1 VALVTLGALSF
12 HPYPVKH
19 IFPCGFVVACL
30 IIIIMGANASCNAP
44 GAVSTTE
51 LTTALENLNKASFF
65 SELEKFGSEIEGV
78 LLTPAQEALYTTART
93 RPFNQDMRGYPL
105 VIVQAKN
112 TSDVVKCVNFV
123 REHGN
128 GIKLCICSGGHSNR
142 CMLDN
147 SFVIDLQL
155 MNSASVENADTDSPI
170 VIVEGGAYLENAD
183 KACMP
188 HGIGMVAGSYPQTG
202 IGGWCLAGGFGW
214 LARMYGLGVDNLL
227 EVEVVL
233 ATGEVVVANDSNE
246 HRDLIV
252 GCRGGGGNFGVVTK
266 FTFRG
271 HKLPKYCHG
280 GNKVFMTPT
289 LASAVQ
295 VCKNLEALTSE
306 IPDNAA
312 WLLVCPAGAPVVPTM
327 WTHFGDEENAK
338 VPR

>member
-1 VALVTLGALSF
+1 LDL
-12 HPYPVKH
+12 PH
-19 IFPCGFVVACL
+19 IHRCVV
-30 IIIIMGANASCNAP
+30 
-44 GAVSTTE
+44 
-51 LTTALENLNKASFF
+51 TALPQKHTTPSKSFSF
-65 SELEKFGSEIEGV
+65 S
-78 LLTPAQEALYTTART
+78 
-93 RPFNQDMRGYPL
+93 
-105 VIVQAKN
+105 
-112 TSDVVKCVNFV
+112 C
-123 REHGN
+123 
-128 GIKLCICSGGHSNR
+128 
-142 CMLDN
+142 
-147 SFVIDLQL
+147 
-155 MNSASVENADTDSPI
+155 
-170 VIVEGGAYLENAD
+170 
-183 KACMP
+183 
-188 HGIGMVAGSYPQTG
+188 
-202 IGGWCLAGGFGW
+202 
-214 LARMYGLGVDNLL
+214 
-227 EVEVVL
+227 
-233 ATGEVVVANDSNE
+233 DSNE